1 MASTEPRV
9 FDHAYDGIQEYDN
22 PMPGWW
28 TFLFWATFLF
38 SVPYFYY
45 YTFGIGERLNDSYDA
60 EVAAFFEVQAKQLG
74 DLKPDEPTMLR
85 LAADAK
91 MMSAGGSLF
100 KGNCATCHAA
110 DGGGGTGP
118 NLTDGSY
125 INVKSMPDIHR
136 VIQNGVEAK
145 GMPAWGKRFSG
156 PQLVLLASY
165 VAHLRG
171 TTPAAPKAPQG
182 EPVAPWPTAASLP
195 APAAAPA
202 APGAAPAPT
211 APARN

>member
-1 MASTEPRV
+1 
-9 FDHAYDGIQEYDN
+9 
-22 PMPGWW
+22 
-28 TFLFWATFLF
+28 
-38 SVPYFYY
+38 
-45 YTFGIGERLNDSYDA
+45 
-60 EVAAFFEVQAKQLG
+60 
-74 DLKPDEPTMLR
+74 
-85 LAADAK
+85 

-125 INVKSMPDIHR
+125 INVKSMPDIYR

-145 GMPAWGKRFSG
+145 GMPAWGK
-156 PQLVLLASY
+156 LLQRA
-165 VAHLRG
+165 AAGAARLLRG
-171 TTPAAPKAPQG
+171 PSPRDHAGAPKAPQG